1 MSKTLVSPDPRRDVF
16 LLRQYRK
23 PSEAELAAVNESAG
37 IRDSEMRLLDGHV
50 MPQQFADMFRAP
62 ISPEKEL
69 QVAILQQAFYEIVGK
84 ASARE
89 KQRQADIDWL
99 HDRQDWGPTS
109 CAGIC
114 ASLDIEQTS
123 LVAAIMTWK
132 EHHDLS
138 ELTTARFG
146 TRTNGG
152 SMYLVQRMRESA

>member
-23 PSEAELAAVNESAG
+23 PTEEELAAVNESAG

-50 MPQQFADMFRAP
+50 MPAQFADMFRAP
-62 ISPEKEL
+62 IAPEKEL

-84 ASARE
+84 AAARE
-89 KQRQADIDWL
+89 KQREADIEWL
-99 HDRQDWGPTS
+99 HDFSDWGPTS

-114 ASLDIEQTS
+114 ASLAIEQTA
-123 LVAAIMTWK
+123 LIEAVMTWK
-132 EHHDLS
+132 DHHQLS

-146 TRTNGG
+146 TRTHGG